1 MGGLGSE
8 MVRWKLG
15 RMCTYPR
22 RLLGARCTH
31 FFWKNR
37 SEVELAQ
44 SQKKIPFQKV
54 SKTKDLD
61 MEKNFFRDAPWFS
74 ENSKIVPA

>member
-1 MGGLGSE
+1 M
-8 MVRWKLG
+8 
-15 RMCTYPR
+15 
-22 RLLGARCTH
+22 
-31 FFWKNR
+31 
-37 SEVELAQ
+37 ELAQ

-74 ENSKIVPA
+74 ENSKIAPA